1 MLLEKENTLF
11 RQGRTLDFK
20 NNQLDKAKKR
30 LTRKEGIF
38 DSLCISIQQNKD
50 DTLNI
55 LSLLKSVRT
64 PFQAQDMVD
73 TIVSMHAHDKFHNSN
88 KDLVGLMRSGGKKKS
103 QDQITNDDEVVINEE
118 GPGKSKFGPDGK
130 TGDETSSSSQSKMK
144 AMPTRLTLDRAK
156 LNSLIT
162 AMNRNNADDS
172 GGDGEGC
179 VKIRNFFLA
188 DIRHET

>member
-11 RQGRTLDFK
+11 RQGRVLDFK

-30 LTRKEGIF
+30 LIRKEGIF

-88 KDLVGLMRSGGKKKS
+88 KDLVGLMRSGTKKQS
-103 QDQITNDDEVVINEE
+103 QDHINYDEEVVIEE
-118 GPGKSKFGPDGK
+118 GPGKSKFGPHGK
-130 TGDETSSSSQSKMK
+130 TGDETSSSSQSKVRT
-144 AMPTRLTLDRAK
+144 MPTRLKLDRDK

-172 GGDGEGC
+172 
-179 VKIRNFFLA
+179 
-188 DIRHET
+188 